1 MGQDQDTIRWADS
14 ASKGRR
20 LRPRECLR
28 KGCGRIYQPRQ
39 WNQRY
44 CQDPACMGE
53 VRRWYAAK
61 RQRRHR
67 SDPVNRQR
75 HAAAEAQRRRRR
87 RASLVESRQD
97 TIGSSHDDFERPS
110 WSRNTR
116 NLSSFCDRPGC
127 YEPRRRSLRSPSR
140 YCGDACRQ
148 SMRRVR
154 DRERKWL
161 SRNTCAGHRQR
172 SSQAECIPVRQA
184 SLPNVR
190 ETPSP
195 DNATFSVRNYG
206 ADGTE
211 GLSCWPFDRKE
222 VRDGHRK
229 AHSGPRPRAPPTS

>member
-1 MGQDQDTIRWADS
+1 MGQDQDTIHWADP
-14 ASKGRR
+14 ASNSHR

-87 RASLVESRQD
+87 RASLVESWRD
-97 TIGSSHDDFERPS
+97 ATGSSHDDFGRPS

-127 YEPRRRSLRSPSR
+127 YEPRRCSLRSPSR
-140 YCGDACRQ
+140 YCGDECWQ

-161 SRNTCAGHRQR
+161 SRNTCADHRKR
-172 SSQAECIPVRQA
+172 GNSAEAAPARQA
-184 SLPNVR
+184 CLPHAVGT
-190 ETPSP
+190 TPT
-195 DNATFSVRNYG
+195 DNSTFSVRNYG
-206 ADGTE
+206 ADDTE

-222 VRDGHRK
+222 ARDGHRK
-229 AHSGPRPRAPPTS
+229 ARPGPRSRAPPTS